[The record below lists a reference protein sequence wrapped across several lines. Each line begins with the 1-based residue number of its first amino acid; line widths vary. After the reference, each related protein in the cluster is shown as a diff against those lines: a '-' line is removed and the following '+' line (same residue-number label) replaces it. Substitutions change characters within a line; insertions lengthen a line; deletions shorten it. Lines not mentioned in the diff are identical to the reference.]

1 MVRFTDRRDAGTRL
15 AERLAAELK
24 PGGDRLVLALP
35 RGGVPVAAV
44 VAGVLDLP
52 LDVLLVRKLGVPGH
66 PELAMGA
73 IASAGTIVRNE
84 SVIRQLGVTDE
95 AFDHVLQDEQREL
108 ERRLQLYRGARPAQR
123 LRGRDLLI
131 VDDGLATGATM
142 KAAVAAARAAEP
154 RSVTVAVPVGAPE
167 IVSELEAL
175 ADHVVC
181 LRSPEWFSSV
191 GEWYSDFGQTTD
203 KEVRLLLDQANPG

>member
-1 MVRFTDRRDAGTRL
+1 
-15 AERLAAELK
+15 
-24 PGGDRLVLALP
+24 
-35 RGGVPVAAV
+35 
-44 VAGVLDLP
+44 
-52 LDVLLVRKLGVPGH
+52 
-66 PELAMGA
+66 
-73 IASAGTIVRNE
+73 
-84 SVIRQLGVTDE
+84 
-95 AFDHVLQDEQREL
+95 
-108 ERRLQLYRGARPAQR
+108 
-123 LRGRDLLI
+123 
-131 VDDGLATGATM
+131 M